1 VSIATLSTIP
11 IQQYLSLEGLFYLTP
26 VIDRIWLETGANN
39 FKFLEIN
46 PSWMIT
52 SKMLIDGRS
61 VDSCSGKVS
70 VIYNPANQEPVAK
83 VSLGTRLDARLALE
97 AARKAFPEWSGTQSH
112 LRGEMIHRGAGLVRD
127 IDEISKLLTQEQ
139 GKPFKDAKREV
150 LAAADVLDYYAEEGK
165 RIFGDWLPSTS
176 KGVRSLIIKQP
187 IGVAALITPWNF
199 PVDLLSWK
207 VGAALAAGCTFVA
220 KPPSL
225 APLAATAFLQVLNDA
240 GFPAGTIN
248 AVHGPGEDV
257 GAELVENPISRK
269 IAFTGETSTGRWIM
283 EKAAAGIKRVSLELG
298 GQSPFLVCEDAD
310 LDKAAAAASQRAFSN
325 MGQIC
330 ISVNRI
336 YVAKTIAEDFAD
348 KLVSRAEKLRVGDG
362 MSPEVDLGPMFSQ
375 AQREKTEAHVAD
387 ALEKGAD
394 LLCGGRR
401 PKGKEFSKGY
411 FYLPTVLSKVNHSM
425 RVTREETF
433 GPVAPV
439 IRFESLDKAIG
450 MSNDSE
456 YGLAAY
462 VFTSS
467 LSTALTVAE
476 RLEAG
481 GVGVNLNNVVEVQAP
496 FGGWKQSGLGRE
508 LGHYGLEEYLEVKH
522 IRLGL

>member
-1 VSIATLSTIP
+1 M
-11 IQQYLSLEGLFYLTP
+11 F
-26 VIDRIWLETGANN
+26 
-39 FKFLEIN
+39 
-46 PSWMIT
+46 T
-52 SKMLIDGRS
+52 SKMLIDSRS

-70 VIYNPANQEPVAK
+70 VIYNPANQEPVAE
-83 VSLGTRLDARLALE
+83 VSIGTRIDARLALE
-97 AARKAFPEWSGTQSH
+97 AAGKAFPEWSGTQNH
-112 LRGEMIHRGAGLVRD
+112 LRGDMIHRGAGLVRRNV
-127 IDEISKLLTQEQ
+127 DEIARLLTLEQ
-139 GKPFKDAKREV
+139 GKPLKDAKREV
-150 LAAADVLDYYAEEGK
+150 MAAADILDYYAEEGK
-165 RIFGDWLPSTS
+165 RISGEWLPSTS
-176 KGVRSLIIKQP
+176 KGVRSLVIKQP

-225 APLAATAFLQVLNDA
+225 APLAATAFLRAINDA
-240 GFPAGTIN
+240 GFPPGAIN
-248 AVHGPGEDV
+248 AIHGPGEEV
-257 GAELVENPISRK
+257 GAELVENPISKK

-283 EKAAAGIKRVSLELG
+283 KKASALIKRVSLELG

-310 LDKAAAAASQRAFSN
+310 LEKAAAAASQRAFSN

-336 YVAKTIAEDFAD
+336 YAAKAIAEDFTD

-375 AQREKTEAHVAD
+375 AQREKTEVHVVD

-394 LLCGGRR
+394 LLCGGKS
-401 PKGKEFSKGY
+401 PQGEEFSKGY

-425 RVTREETF
+425 RITREETF
-433 GPVAPV
+433 GPVAPI
-439 IRFESLDKAIG
+439 IRFRSLDQALD
-450 MSNDSE
+450 MANDSE

-476 RLEAG
+476 KLEAG
-481 GVGVNLNNVVEVQAP
+481 GVGVNLNNVVEMQAP

-508 LGHYGLEEYLEVKH
+508 LGHYGLEGYLEVKH